1 MAYCDNSF
9 RVVRVCP
16 LGSNLEIMEALYI
29 KALAPNL
36 CVQKSSIAHLQ
47 LYRHR

>member
-1 MAYCDNSF
+1 MRERQSDTTTDAN
-9 RVVRVCP
+9 V
-16 LGSNLEIMEALYI
+16 MEALYI

-47 LYRHR
+47 LFRHR